1 MARVGRWCAACAR
14 CSRRPTSRCRRLARR
29 YALRLLEIRRLVA
42 EDHDEYVRMR
52 LLLWPDAGWED
63 LASEVPGML
72 ANPDTPVFVAVR
84 AGGGLCGFVEA
95 SIRPSA

>member
-1 MARVGRWCAACAR
+1 
-14 CSRRPTSRCRRLARR
+14 
-29 YALRLLEIRRLVA
+29 
-42 EDHDEYVRMR
+42 MR

-95 SIRPSA
+95 SIRPSADGINDAPCAFVEGWWVDADVRRAGIGRALVRNVEDWARARSFSELGSD